1 MRVVLLGLPGAGKGT
16 QAKFLHERLGIA
28 HVATGDILRA
38 EVSRETPLGAQV
50 TDYLDEGILVP
61 DELMLEIIRK
71 RLLSE
76 DCHGGFVLDGFPRTL
91 GQAEELERVLDRM
104 NCRLDRALWFRVPR
118 EIIVQRTSG
127 RRICRACHAVYHL
140 EFNPSRQPET
150 CDRCQGRLNQRK
162 DDREKTIRGRVGVY
176 ERQTA
181 PLVHYYRDRDQLRE
195 VDGVGPLQEVR
206 ERVLEAAGV

>member
-38 EVSRETPLGAQV
+38 EVSGETPLGAKV

-91 GQAEELERVLDRM
+91 GQAEELERVLDSM

-150 CDRCQGRLNQRK
+150 CDRCQGRLYQRK
-162 DDREKTIRGRVGVY
+162 DDREETIRGRVGVY